1 VREKTASGKTA
12 DTIAPP
18 CSIDGSVDADKPT
31 PPIAAPKP
39 LAPRHEEEAGT
50 EHKESARRHFKDGD
64 TATRIANER
73 RSRRRWVPLAAGVLT
88 FLLGV
93 RDIAMVV
100 RPHLWER
107 VKVIDHVLPGNVSP
121 AVVHGA
127 VGATLVVAG
136 ALLILL
142 SHALRRRKRRAWRAV
157 VGILVVTLA
166 LHLIHGPESWSDAID
181 WLPADAGLLLALLVF
196 RGEFFARGDPRT
208 RWLALWAFLGL
219 GAGSFVLGSLLIEV
233 RPGQVVGA
241 VTFPQVAK
249 HVIYGLFGV
258 TGPVQFRGDRTG
270 DLVTLTLATMGAFT
284 ALTTV
289 YLLFRPAEP
298 RARLGPQD
306 ETQMRDLLAK
316 SGDLDSLGYF
326 ALRRDKSV
334 IWSTTHKSCIT
345 YRVLSGVMLATG
357 DPLGDP
363 EAWPGAIKEFMV
375 EAERHA
381 WVPAVLACSELG
393 GDVWTRET
401 GMSALELGDEA
412 VVEVADFSLEGRTMR
427 NVRQMVNRVERAG
440 YTAEVYRVRDLS
452 PETASTF
459 RRQAESWRGA
469 ETERVYSMA
478 LGRLGDPA
486 DGDCVAVAAMKDGV
500 LRAFLYF
507 VPWGTDGLSLD
518 LMRRDRNAE
527 PGLNEFLITTALRAC
542 PSLGVTRMSLNFAV
556 FRSALERG
564 GRLGAGPV
572 LKAWR
577 GVLVF
582 ASRWFQIESLYRFN
596 AKFQPEWLPRFI
608 VFPGAA
614 DLPRIAIAAL
624 EAEAFIVWP
633 HPRIRQLRKLMRL
646 GPAA

>member
-1 VREKTASGKTA
+1 MHVTTAER
-12 DTIAPP
+12 
-18 CSIDGSVDADKPT
+18 VPT
-31 PPIAAPKP
+31 PSWRPA
-39 LAPRHEEEAGT
+39 HSVG
-50 EHKESARRHFKDGD
+50 
-64 TATRIANER
+64 NER
-73 RSRRRWVPLAAGVLT
+73 RSHRRWVPLVAGVLT

-93 RDIAMVV
+93 RDIAMVI

-107 VKVIDHVLPGNVSP
+107 VKVINHVLPGKVNP

-127 VGATLVVAG
+127 VGAALVVAG

-157 VGILVVTLA
+157 VAVLLVTA
-166 LHLIHGPESWSDAID
+166 TLHLVHGPFTWRETVD
-181 WLPADAGLLLALLVF
+181 WLPLDAVFVIALVLY
-196 RGEFFARGDPRT
+196 RNEFFAVGDPRT

-219 GAGSFVLGSLLIEV
+219 TTGSFVLGALLIEV
-233 RPGQVVGA
+233 RPAETVGS
-241 VTFPQVAK
+241 VGFLTVAQ
-249 HVIYGLFGV
+249 HVLYGLVGV
-258 TGPVQFRGDRTG
+258 SGPIHFRGDRSG
-270 DLVTLTLATMGAFT
+270 DLITLTLGTMGAFT

-298 RARLGPQD
+298 RASLGTDD
-306 ETQMRDLLAK
+306 ELRMRDLLAK
-316 SGDLDSLGYF
+316 NGAHDSLGYF

-334 IWSTTHKSCIT
+334 IWSTTGKSCIA

-357 DPLGDP
+357 DPLGDC

-401 GMSALELGDEA
+401 EMSALELGDEA
-412 VVEVADFSLEGRTMR
+412 IVDVGEFSLDGRTMR

-440 YTAEVYRVRDLS
+440 YTAEIHRVRDLP
-452 PETASTF
+452 PETLAMF
-459 RRQAESWRGA
+459 QQQAASWRGA
-469 ETERVYSMA
+469 ETERGYSMA

-486 DGDCVAVAAMKDGV
+486 DGDCVAVAAMQEGA
-500 LRAFLYF
+500 LRAFLHF

-518 LMRRDRNAE
+518 LMRRDRAAD
-527 PGLNEFLITTALRAC
+527 PGLNEYLITATLRAC
-542 PSLGVTRMSLNFAV
+542 PRLGVTRVSLNFAV

-572 LKAWR
+572 IRAWR
-577 GVLVF
+577 GILVF

-596 AKFQPEWLPRFI
+596 AKFQPEWQPRYI
-608 VFPGAA
+608 VFPGAS

-633 HPRIRQLRKLMRL
+633 HPRIRQLRQLMRL

>member
-1 VREKTASGKTA
+1 VRVKTA
-12 DTIAPP
+12 
-18 CSIDGSVDADKPT
+18 
-31 PPIAAPKP
+31 
-39 LAPRHEEEAGT
+39 
-50 EHKESARRHFKDGD
+50 ESAAMPSWRPAHAVG
-64 TATRIANER
+64 TER
-73 RSRRRWVPLAAGVLT
+73 RSNRRWVPLVAGVLT

-107 VKVIDHVLPGNVSP
+107 VKVINHVLPGKIDP

-157 VGILVVTLA
+157 VAILLLTA
-166 LHLIHGPESWSDAID
+166 TLHLVHGPLTWRETVD
-181 WLPADAGLLLALLVF
+181 WLPLDAVFVIALVLY
-196 RGEFFARGDPRT
+196 RSEFFAVGDPRT

-219 GAGSFVLGSLLIEV
+219 TAGSFVLGSLLIEV
-233 RPGQVVGA
+233 RPSEVVGSA
-241 VTFPQVAK
+241 GFLTVAQ
-249 HVIYGLFGV
+249 HVLYGLVGV
-258 TGPVQFRGDRTG
+258 SGPIHFRGDRSG
-270 DLVTLTLATMGAFT
+270 DLITLTLGTMGAFT

-298 RARLGPQD
+298 RASLGTDD
-306 ETQMRDLLAK
+306 ELQMRELLAK
-316 SGDLDSLGYF
+316 NGELDSLGYF

-334 IWSTTHKSCIT
+334 IWSATGKSCIA

-357 DPLGDP
+357 DPLGDA

-381 WVPAVLACSELG
+381 WVPAVLACSEIG

-401 GMSALELGDEA
+401 EMSALEFGDEA
-412 VVEVADFSLEGRTMR
+412 IVDVGEFSLDGRTMR

-440 YTAEVYRVRDLS
+440 YDAEIYRVRDLT
-452 PETASTF
+452 PETLTMF
-459 RRQAESWRGA
+459 QRHAESWRGA
-469 ETERVYSMA
+469 ETERGYSMA

-486 DGDCVAVAAMKDGV
+486 DGDCVAAAAMKDGV
-500 LRAFLYF
+500 LRAFLHF

-518 LMRRDRNAE
+518 LMRRDRTAD
-527 PGLNEFLITTALRAC
+527 PGLNEYLITAALRAC
-542 PSLGVTRMSLNFAV
+542 PRLGVTRMSLNFAV

-572 LKAWR
+572 IRAWR
-577 GVLVF
+577 GILVF

-596 AKFQPEWLPRFI
+596 AKFQPEWQPRYI
-608 VFPGAA
+608 VFPGAS

>member
-1 VREKTASGKTA
+1 MHVTTAERTP
-12 DTIAPP
+12 APGWRP
-18 CSIDGSVDADKPT
+18 AHSV
-31 PPIAAPKP
+31 
-39 LAPRHEEEAGT
+39 G
-50 EHKESARRHFKDGD
+50 
-64 TATRIANER
+64 NER
-73 RSRRRWVPLAAGVLT
+73 RSHRRWVPLVAGVLT

-107 VKVIDHVLPGNVSP
+107 VKVINHVLPGKVNP

-127 VGATLVVAG
+127 VGAALVIAG

-157 VGILVVTLA
+157 VAVLLVTA
-166 LHLIHGPESWSDAID
+166 TLHLVHGPITWRETVD
-181 WLPADAGLLLALLVF
+181 WLPLDAVFVIALVVY
-196 RGEFFARGDPRT
+196 RNEFFAVGDPRT

-219 GAGSFVLGSLLIEV
+219 TAGSFVLGSLLIEV
-233 RPGQVVGA
+233 RPKEVVGSA
-241 VTFPQVAK
+241 GFFTIAQ
-249 HVIYGLFGV
+249 HVLYGLVGV
-258 TGPVQFRGDRTG
+258 SGPIHFRGDRTG
-270 DLVTLTLATMGAFT
+270 DLITLTLGTMGAFT

-298 RARLGPQD
+298 RASLGTDD
-306 ETQMRDLLAK
+306 EMRMRDLLAK
-316 SGDLDSLGYF
+316 NGALDSLGYF

-334 IWSTTHKSCIT
+334 IWSATGKSCIA

-357 DPLGDP
+357 DPLGDA

-401 GMSALELGDEA
+401 EMSALELGDEA
-412 VVEVADFSLEGRTMR
+412 IVEVDEFSLDGRTMR

-440 YTAEVYRVRDLS
+440 YTAEIHRVRDLT
-452 PETASTF
+452 PPMLATF
-459 RRQAESWRGA
+459 QRQAASWRGA
-469 ETERVYSMA
+469 ETERGYSMA
-478 LGRLGDPA
+478 LGRLGDPS
-486 DGDCVAVAAMKDGV
+486 DGDCVAVAAMQDGM
-500 LRAFLYF
+500 LRAFLHF

-518 LMRRDRNAE
+518 LMRRDRAAD
-527 PGLNEFLITTALRAC
+527 PGLNEYLITATLRAC
-542 PSLGVTRMSLNFAV
+542 PRLGVNRVSLNFAV

-572 LKAWR
+572 IRAWR
-577 GVLVF
+577 GILVF

-596 AKFQPEWLPRFI
+596 AKFQPEWRPRYI
-608 VFPGAA
+608 VFPGAS

-633 HPRIRQLRKLMRL
+633 HPRIRQLRQLMRL

>member
-1 VREKTASGKTA
+1 LIPARPTLDGVTGNPGQLREKAAEPPAADSGFRLGK
-12 DTIAPP
+12 
-18 CSIDGSVDADKPT
+18 
-31 PPIAAPKP
+31 
-39 LAPRHEEEAGT
+39 
-50 EHKESARRHFKDGD
+50 
-64 TATRIANER
+64 ER
-73 RSRRRWVPLAAGVLT
+73 RSNRRWVPAIAGVLT
-88 FLLGV
+88 FLLGL

-107 VKVIDHVLPGNVSP
+107 VKVIDRVLPGKVDP

-157 VGILVVTLA
+157 VFVLVVTVA
-166 LHLIHGPESWSDAID
+166 LHFFRGGHTWQDAAD
-181 WLPADAGLLLALLVF
+181 WLPLDAALLVALLVF
-196 RGEFFARGDPRT
+196 RNQFFARGDPRT
-208 RWLALWAFLGL
+208 RWLALWALIGL
-219 GAGSFVLGSLLIEV
+219 GVSSVVLGSLLIEL
-233 RPGQVVGA
+233 RPSQVVGSLSFL
-241 VTFPQVAK
+241 TVAK
-249 HVIYGLFGV
+249 HVVLGLVGV
-258 TGPVQFRGDRTG
+258 TGPLRFRGERTG
-270 DLVTLTLATMGAFT
+270 DLISLTLATMGAFT

-298 RARLGPQD
+298 RAILGAED
-306 ETQMRDLLAK
+306 ETQMRELLAK
-316 SGDLDSLGYF
+316 HGELDSLGYF

-334 IWSTTHKSCIT
+334 IWSATRKSCIT

-357 DPLGDP
+357 DPLGDV
-363 EAWPGAIKEFMV
+363 EAWPGAIKEFMI

-401 GMSALELGDEA
+401 DMAALEFGDEA
-412 VVEVADFSLEGRTMR
+412 VVDVADFSLDGRTMR

-440 YTAEVYRVRDLS
+440 YQTEIYRIREL
-452 PETASTF
+452 PAGLAMMF
-459 RRQAESWRGA
+459 RNQAESWRGA
-469 ETERVYSMA
+469 ETERGYSMA

-486 DGDCVAVAAMKDGV
+486 DGNCVAVAAMKDGM
-500 LRAFLYF
+500 LRAFLHF

-518 LMRRDRNAE
+518 LMRRDRAAD
-527 PGLNEFLITTALRAC
+527 PGLNEYLITAALRAC
-542 PSLGVTRMSLNFAV
+542 PGLGVTRVSLNFAV

-564 GRLGAGPV
+564 GRLGAGPIIR
-572 LKAWR
+572 AWR

-596 AKFQPEWLPRFI
+596 AKFQPEWQPRYI
-608 VFPGAA
+608 VFPGAG

-633 HPRIRQLRKLMRL
+633 HPRIRQLRRLMRL

>member
-1 VREKTASGKTA
+1 MTTAS
-12 DTIAPP
+12 
-18 CSIDGSVDADKPT
+18 KP
-31 PPIAAPKP
+31 AAPSWRP
-39 LAPRHEEEAGT
+39 AHVVG
-50 EHKESARRHFKDGD
+50 
-64 TATRIANER
+64 ER
-73 RSRRRWVPLAAGVLT
+73 RSHRRWVPLVAGVFT

-107 VKVIDHVLPGNVSP
+107 VKVINHVLPGKIDP

-127 VGATLVVAG
+127 VGAALVVAG

-157 VGILVVTLA
+157 VAILVVTA
-166 LHLIHGPESWSDAID
+166 TLHLLHGPFTWRETVD
-181 WLPADAGLLLALLVF
+181 WLPLDAVFVVALVLY
-196 RGEFFARGDPRT
+196 RKEFFAVGDPRT
-208 RWLALWAFLGL
+208 RWLAVWAFLGL
-219 GAGSFVLGSLLIEV
+219 TAGSFVLGALLIEV
-233 RPGQVVGA
+233 RPDEVVGSA
-241 VTFPQVAK
+241 GFFTVAQ
-249 HVIYGLFGV
+249 HVLYGLVGV
-258 TGPVQFRGDRTG
+258 SGPIHFHSDRST
-270 DLVTLTLATMGAFT
+270 DLITWTLATMGAFT

-298 RARLGPQD
+298 RPSLGVDD
-306 ETQMRDLLAK
+306 EAQMRDLLAK
-316 SGDLDSLGYF
+316 NGELDSLGYF

-334 IWSTTHKSCIT
+334 IWSATRKSCIA

-363 EAWPGAIKEFMV
+363 EAWPGAIKEFMI

-401 GMSALELGDEA
+401 EMSALELGDEA
-412 VVEVADFSLEGRTMR
+412 IVDVGEFSLDGRTMR

-440 YTAEVYRVRDLS
+440 YTAEIYRVRDLP
-452 PETASTF
+452 PEMSTMF
-459 RRQAESWRGA
+459 RREAESWRGA
-469 ETERVYSMA
+469 ETERGYSMA

-486 DGDCVAVAAMKDGV
+486 DGDCVAVAAMKDGM

-507 VPWGTDGLSLD
+507 VPWGSDGLSLD
-518 LMRRDRNAE
+518 LMRRDRAAD
-527 PGLNEFLITTALRAC
+527 PGLNEYLITAALRVC
-542 PSLGVTRMSLNFAV
+542 PRLGVTRMSLNFAV

-572 LKAWR
+572 IRAWR
-577 GVLVF
+577 GILVF

-596 AKFQPEWLPRFI
+596 AKFQPEWQPRYI
-608 VFPGAA
+608 VFPGAS

>member
-1 VREKTASGKTA
+1 MNPARPTLNSVTGNPSQLQEKAAEPPAADSGGRLW
-12 DTIAPP
+12 
-18 CSIDGSVDADKPT
+18 S
-31 PPIAAPKP
+31 
-39 LAPRHEEEAGT
+39 
-50 EHKESARRHFKDGD
+50 
-64 TATRIANER
+64 ER
-73 RSRRRWVPLAAGVLT
+73 RTNRRWVPVLASVLT
-88 FLLGV
+88 FLLGL

-107 VKVIDHVLPGNVSP
+107 VSVIDRVLPGKINP

-127 VGATLVVAG
+127 VSATLVVSG

-157 VGILVVTLA
+157 VAVLVVTVA
-166 LHLIHGPESWSDAID
+166 LHFVHGQQGWRDTGD
-181 WLPADAGLLLALLVF
+181 WLPFDAALLVALLVF
-196 RGEFFARGDPRT
+196 RDQFFARGDPRT
-208 RWLALWAFLGL
+208 RWLALWAFIGL
-219 GAGSFVLGSLLIEV
+219 GASSFILGSLLIEV
-233 RPGQVVGA
+233 RPSEVIGSVSFGR
-241 VTFPQVAK
+241 VAN
-249 HVIYGLFGV
+249 HVIFGLVGV
-258 TGPVQFRGDRTG
+258 TGPMRFRGDRTG
-270 DLVTLTLATMGAFT
+270 DLIGLTLATMGAFT

-298 RARLGPQD
+298 RAVLGAAD
-306 ETQMRDLLAK
+306 ETQMRELLAK
-316 SGDLDSLGYF
+316 HGEQDSLGYF

-334 IWSTTHKSCIT
+334 IWSATRKSCIT

-363 EAWPGAIKEFMV
+363 EAWPGAIKEFMI

-401 GMSALELGDEA
+401 EMSALEFGDEA
-412 VVEVADFSLEGRTMR
+412 IVDVADFSLDGRTMR

-440 YTAEVYRVRDLS
+440 YCVEIHRIGELPV
-452 PETASTF
+452 ETATMF
-459 RRQAESWRGA
+459 RNQAESWRGA
-469 ETERVYSMA
+469 ETERGYSMA

-486 DGDCVAVAAMKDGV
+486 DANCVAVAAMKDGV
-500 LRAFLYF
+500 LRAFLHF

-518 LMRRDRNAE
+518 LMRRDRAAD
-527 PGLNEFLITTALRAC
+527 PGLNEYLITAALRAC
-542 PSLGVTRMSLNFAV
+542 PDLGVTRVSLNFAV

-572 LKAWR
+572 IRAWR

-596 AKFQPEWLPRFI
+596 AKFQPEWQPRYI
-608 VFPGAA
+608 VFPGAG
-614 DLPRIAIAAL
+614 DLPRIAMAAL

-633 HPRIRQLRKLMRL
+633 HPRIRQLRQLMRL
-646 GPAA
+646 GTAA

>member
-1 VREKTASGKTA
+1 VGVKTAEQT
-12 DTIAPP
+12 
-18 CSIDGSVDADKPT
+18 
-31 PPIAAPKP
+31 AAPSWRPAHAVGK
-39 LAPRHEEEAGT
+39 
-50 EHKESARRHFKDGD
+50 
-64 TATRIANER
+64 ER
-73 RSRRRWVPLAAGVLT
+73 RSRRRWVPVVASILT

-107 VKVIDHVLPGNVSP
+107 VKVINHVLPGKIDP

-136 ALLILL
+136 SLLILL

-157 VGILVVTLA
+157 VAILVVTA
-166 LHLIHGPESWSDAID
+166 TLHLVHGPVTWRETVD
-181 WLPADAGLLLALLVF
+181 WLPLDAALVIALVLY
-196 RGEFFARGDPRT
+196 RKEFFAVGDPRT

-219 GAGSFVLGSLLIEV
+219 TAGSFVLGTLLIEV
-233 RPGQVVGA
+233 RPNEVVGSA
-241 VTFPQVAK
+241 GFLTVAQ
-249 HVIYGLFGV
+249 HVLYGLVGV
-258 TGPVQFRGDRTG
+258 SGPIHFRGDRSS
-270 DLVTLTLATMGAFT
+270 DLITLTLGTMGAFT

-298 RARLGPQD
+298 RASLGAAD
-306 ETQMRDLLAK
+306 ELQMRDLLAK
-316 SGDLDSLGYF
+316 NGELDSLGYF

-334 IWSTTHKSCIT
+334 IWSATGKSCIA

-357 DPLGDP
+357 DPLGDS

-401 GMSALELGDEA
+401 EMSALEFGDEA
-412 VVEVADFSLEGRTMR
+412 IVDVGEFSLEGRTMR

-440 YTAEVYRVRDLS
+440 YTAEIYRVRDLA
-452 PETASTF
+452 PETRAIF
-459 RRQAESWRGA
+459 RKQAESWRGT
-469 ETERVYSMA
+469 ETERGYSMA
-478 LGRLGDPA
+478 LGRFGDPA

-500 LRAFLYF
+500 LRAFLHF

-518 LMRRDRNAE
+518 LMRRDRAAD
-527 PGLNEFLITTALRAC
+527 PGLNEYLITTALRAC
-542 PSLGVTRMSLNFAV
+542 PRLGVSRMSLNFAV

-564 GRLGAGPV
+564 GRLGAGPIIR
-572 LKAWR
+572 AWR
-577 GVLVF
+577 GILVF

-596 AKFQPEWLPRFI
+596 AKFQPEWQPRYV
-608 VFPGAA
+608 VFPGAS